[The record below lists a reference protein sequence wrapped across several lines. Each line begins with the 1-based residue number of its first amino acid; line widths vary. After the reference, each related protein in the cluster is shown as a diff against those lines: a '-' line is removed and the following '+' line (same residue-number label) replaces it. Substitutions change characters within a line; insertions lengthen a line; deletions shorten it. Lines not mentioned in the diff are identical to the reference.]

1 MTICSAYRY
10 RLTALTFAV
19 YFRRKES
26 SLCGGCH
33 TGSLSA
39 MIKFYNSTENGVLT
53 QCDTAVAGCWVSV
66 INPTADEVRE
76 LIEVYG
82 LDSGFVKSS
91 LDEEESSRIER
102 EDDQTL
108 VIIDTPVSSV
118 DEDKTMNF
126 YTQPIGI
133 ILTESYVFTISI
145 TETQI
150 LNEAMN
156 GNIRNLRTTFK
167 TRFVLQL
174 LLRIAAIFLFY
185 LKQIDKLSSAAEQ
198 QLHDAMRNELLMQL
212 LALEKSLVY
221 FSTSLKAN
229 EATIEKIF
237 RGRVIKLYDEDQDL
251 LEDVLIEMKQAIE
264 MANIYTGILSS
275 MMDGFSS
282 VISNNL
288 NMVMWRL
295 TIITVILEIPNIIF
309 SFYGINTVDL
319 PIPYT
324 FFPISLAVV
333 LTTAVGIWLTKT
345 RKK

>member
-1 MTICSAYRY
+1 MLSSFCRGNY
-10 RLTALTFAV
+10 
-19 YFRRKES
+19 RRKECCLS
-26 SLCGGCH
+26 SFNDRH
-33 TGSLSA
+33 KFN
-39 MIKFYNSTENGVLT
+39 MINFYTSENGMLT
-53 QCDTAVAGCWVSV
+53 KCDQPVAGCWVSV
-66 INPTADEVRE
+66 VEPTPQEIKE
-76 LIEVYG
+76 LIEDYG

-102 EDDQTL
+102 EDNQTL
-108 VIIDTPVSSV
+108 VIIDTPVSV
-118 DEDKTMNF
+118 NEDNTQLF

-133 ILTESYVFTISI
+133 IITESYVFTISLKATRVI
-145 TETQI
+145 DD
-150 LNEAMN
+150 AVN
-156 GNIRNLRTTFK
+156 GSIRNLRPGFK

-174 LLRIAAIFLFY
+174 LLRIATLFLFY

-264 MANIYTGILSS
+264 MASIYTGILSS

-282 VISNNL
+282 VISNNQ
-288 NMVMWRL
+288 NMFMWRL
-295 TIITVILEIPNIIF
+295 TVITIVMAIPTMVY
-309 SFYGINTVDL
+309 SFYGMNTVDL
-319 PIPYT
+319 PMPVT
-324 FFPISLAVV
+324 WFPSLLSVV
-333 LTTAVGIWLTKT
+333 LTVIAAVFLFKM
-345 RKK
+345 KKK

>member
-1 MTICSAYRY
+1 MINYY
-10 RLTALTFAV
+10 TF
-19 YFRRKES
+19 
-26 SLCGGCH
+26 
-33 TGSLSA
+33 
-39 MIKFYNSTENGVLT
+39 ENGKICQLNEV
-53 QCDTAVAGCWVSV
+53 QNGCWVSV
-66 INPTADEVRE
+66 VDPSSQEINL
-76 LIEVYG
+76 LIDKFG

-108 VIIDTPVSSV
+108 VIIDTPVSSK
-118 DEDKTMNF
+118 DDADNLLFFTM
-126 YTQPIGI
+126 PIGI
-133 ILTESYVFTISI
+133 ILTEENVFTISLQKS
-145 TETQI
+145 QI
-150 LNEAMN
+150 INDAVS
-156 GNIRNLRTTFK
+156 GVIRNFRPSFK

-174 LLRIAAIFLFY
+174 LLRIAALFLTY
-185 LKQIDKLSSAAEQ
+185 LKQIDKISSAAEQ
-198 QLHDAMRNELLMQL
+198 QLHDAMKNELLMQL

-264 MANIYTGILSS
+264 MASIYTGILSS

-288 NMVMWRL
+288 NIVMWRL
-295 TIITVILEIPNIIF
+295 TIVTILMEIPNIIF
-309 SFYGINTVDL
+309 ALYGINTVDL

-324 FFPISLAVV
+324 WFPISLAAF
-333 LTTAVGIWLTKT
+333 LTIVAAIILMKW
-345 RKK
+345 KKK